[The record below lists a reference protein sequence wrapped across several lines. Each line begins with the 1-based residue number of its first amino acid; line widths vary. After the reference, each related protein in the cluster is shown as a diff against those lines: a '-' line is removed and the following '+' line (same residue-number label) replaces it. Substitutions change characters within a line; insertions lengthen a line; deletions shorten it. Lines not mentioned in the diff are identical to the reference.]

1 MQVLHL
7 YFHVPVCYFVKTAM
21 LFVWRIGM
29 GRNASLG
36 KHLLLIPC
44 RVHINFIL
52 KRHVILNSIYPAAL
66 QKAFF
71 WGKF

>member
-1 MQVLHL
+1 
-7 YFHVPVCYFVKTAM
+7 
-21 LFVWRIGM
+21 M

-66 QKAFF
+66 LYIKNDKNQQEKT
-71 WGKF
+71 KVKKKTSQDYYLTSQVKC

>member
-1 MQVLHL
+1 
-7 YFHVPVCYFVKTAM
+7 
-21 LFVWRIGM
+21 M

-44 RVHINFIL
+44 RVHLNFIL

-66 QKAFF
+66 LSIKNDKNQQEKTRR
-71 WGKF
+71 KKKKIHKIIT

>member
-1 MQVLHL
+1 
-7 YFHVPVCYFVKTAM
+7 
-21 LFVWRIGM
+21 M

-66 QKAFF
+66 LYIKNDKNQQEKTNVKKTTSQ
-71 WGKF
+71 GYYLTSQVKC

>member
-1 MQVLHL
+1 
-7 YFHVPVCYFVKTAM
+7 
-21 LFVWRIGM
+21 M

-44 RVHINFIL
+44 RVLLNFIL

-66 QKAFF
+66 LSIKNDKNQQEKTQR
-71 WGKF
+71 KKKKLHKIIT